1 MKVTPIHEPSELIMR
16 LAERVR
22 AARSKAGMPRRELSE
37 LSGVSP
43 RYLAQLEAG
52 EGNISVL
59 LLERVASAL
68 ELRIEDFLV
77 SGTPFSEDTQRVAQ
91 LYQGAHSEV
100 QGKIRNLLAPQIQTA
115 QRAQRVC
122 LIGLRGAGKSTL
134 GKGTAKALRLPYV
147 ELNNVIEGQVGMPM
161 SEIHGLYGQ
170 DGFRAMENEALNSV
184 IKDHS
189 RVIMAVGGGLV
200 NDTETYANLRA
211 HFHTIWIS
219 ATPAEHMQRVREQ
232 GDLRP
237 MEGNPAAMDQL
248 KSLLQTRM
256 PLYEQA
262 LAQVNTSNRPEQ
274 SSINDV
280 LAVIA
285 KHRFIDKPGP

>member
-1 MKVTPIHEPSELIMR
+1 MKVTSIHPPSELILR

-22 AARSKAGMPRRELSE
+22 AARSEAGMPRRELSE

-59 LLERVASAL
+59 LLERVAAAL
-68 ELRIEDFLV
+68 DLRIEDFLV
-77 SGTPFSEDTQRVAQ
+77 SGTPYSDDTQRVAQ
-91 LYQGAHSEV
+91 LYQGASPEL
-100 QGKIRNLLAPQIQTA
+100 QGKIRNLLAPQIQSA
-115 QRAQRVC
+115 QRAERVC

-134 GKGTAKALRLPYV
+134 GRGAAKALRIPFI
-147 ELNNVIEGQVGMPM
+147 ELNKTIETEVGMPIA
-161 SEIHGLYGQ
+161 EIHGLYGQ
-170 DGFRAMENEALNSV
+170 DGFRAMENDALNSV
-184 IKDHS
+184 VENNE
-189 RVIMAVGGGLV
+189 RVIMAVGGGIV
-200 NDTETYANLRA
+200 TQERTFANLRR
-211 HFHTIWIS
+211 HFHTIWINT
-219 ATPAEHMQRVREQ
+219 TPAEHMQRVRSQ

-248 KSLLQTRM
+248 KNLLDART
-256 PLYEQA
+256 PFYEQA

-285 KHRFIDKPGP
+285 KHRFIENLGP